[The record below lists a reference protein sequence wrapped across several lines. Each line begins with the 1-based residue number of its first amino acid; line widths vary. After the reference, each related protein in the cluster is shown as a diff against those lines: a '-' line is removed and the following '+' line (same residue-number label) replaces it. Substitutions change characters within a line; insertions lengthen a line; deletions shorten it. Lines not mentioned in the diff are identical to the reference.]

1 MKIFVLLSRIPWPLE
16 KGDKLRSFNQIKCL
30 SKNNDVY
37 LCALNDDK
45 SVDEDKAKSIL
56 TEYCKSVDFI
66 QLSKF
71 RMLINVGLAFCKGMP
86 IQCGYFYN
94 RKVHGQIKEI
104 INTIKPD
111 VSFGQLVRVSPYLID
126 ETCVK
131 VIDYQDVLSIG
142 MKRRMVLA
150 KWFFRP
156 IFKMEY
162 KRLRRYER
170 FVFDKFDVK
179 TIISDSDRQLIDH
192 PQRNEILIVP
202 NGVDFEHFK
211 QIQTEKKYDIVFTG
225 NMAYPPNVN
234 AVMYLSQE
242 IMHFV
247 WSKIPNAKLCIA
259 GATPVTSVKA
269 VANDNIEVTGW
280 VDDMRDVYA
289 KSKIFIAPMRI
300 GTGLQNKLLEAMAM
314 QLPCI
319 TTPLANN
326 ALLANDKSEIL
337 VGSSAKELAD
347 AIVLLLSD
355 EIFAKKMAEKG
366 NMFVHDKYDWSASTQ
381 KMEDAM
387 RKCLNKKEL

>member
-1 MKIFVLLSRIPWPLE
+1 
-16 KGDKLRSFNQIKCL
+16 
-30 SKNNDVY
+30 
-37 LCALNDDK
+37 
-45 SVDEDKAKSIL
+45 
-56 TEYCKSVDFI
+56 
-66 QLSKF
+66 
-71 RMLINVGLAFCKGMP
+71 
-86 IQCGYFYN
+86 
-94 RKVHGQIKEI
+94 
-104 INTIKPD
+104 
-111 VSFGQLVRVSPYLID
+111 
-126 ETCVK
+126 
-131 VIDYQDVLSIG
+131 
-142 MKRRMVLA
+142 
-150 KWFFRP
+150 
-156 IFKMEY
+156 
-162 KRLRRYER
+162 
-170 FVFDKFDVK
+170 
-179 TIISDSDRQLIDH
+179 
-192 PQRNEILIVP
+192 
-202 NGVDFEHFK
+202 
-211 QIQTEKKYDIVFTG
+211 
-225 NMAYPPNVN
+225 
-234 AVMYLSQE
+234 
-242 IMHFV
+242 MHFV

-319 TTPLANN
+319 TTPLANS